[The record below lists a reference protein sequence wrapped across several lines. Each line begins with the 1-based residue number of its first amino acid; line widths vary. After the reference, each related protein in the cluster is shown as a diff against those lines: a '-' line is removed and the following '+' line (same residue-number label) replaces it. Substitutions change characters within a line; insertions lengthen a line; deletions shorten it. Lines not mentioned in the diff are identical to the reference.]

1 MKKKFQKVR
10 LVCTSDNEYG
20 RDADDDLLNQRCLD
34 RFTGEGKRLR
44 TINGGEGKRRSRSKN
59 SKMNDEQRFV
69 VPLITKFKA
78 SQARITPQQRF
89 LPKLSTIPCSLYEGK
104 VSHTPM
110 IGMEIRT
117 PDMLLGVSGDE
128 TGGPSIFN
136 SDQRPITPSID
147 QQISAEIREL
157 TQ

>member
-1 MKKKFQKVR
+1 
-10 LVCTSDNEYG
+10 
-20 RDADDDLLNQRCLD
+20 
-34 RFTGEGKRLR
+34 
-44 TINGGEGKRRSRSKN
+44 
-59 SKMNDEQRFV
+59 
-69 VPLITKFKA
+69 
-78 SQARITPQQRF
+78 
-89 LPKLSTIPCSLYEGK
+89 
-104 VSHTPM
+104 M